1 MVEEKITIP
10 AKDVIPLMV
19 MDDPCYFGNVGANYY
34 DEQNNLIA
42 QQSVA
47 VPVWYDPNA
56 STFAE
61 QLHCNDFKPNDYYL
75 NGLIDTDDPDN
86 PYDQF

>member
-10 AKDVIPLMV
+10 ASDVIPLMV

-42 QQSVA
+42 
-47 VPVWYDPNA
+47 
-56 STFAE
+56 
-61 QLHCNDFKPNDYYL
+61 
-75 NGLIDTDDPDN
+75 
-86 PYDQF
+86 